1 MVEDLDQ
8 VVQELMVADLDR
20 VALEETLEV
29 VADLD
34 QVALVIV
41 DLDLVDWEEMMEDLD
56 QVV

>member
-29 VADLD
+29 VAYLD
-34 QVALVIV
+34 QVA
-41 DLDLVDWEEMMEDLD
+41 
-56 QVV
+56 